1 MSRLNTEIKGKYR
14 NRVLQVRLQKEIK
27 TQKDL
32 AGRTGIRQSILCD
45 IESNKLFLSSIY
57 ALRIV
62 EVLGCSIDDLYEKRI

>member
-1 MSRLNTEIKGKYR
+1 MSKLSTEIKGKYR
-14 NRVLQVRLQKEIK
+14 NRVLQIRLQKEIK

-57 ALRIV
+57 ALKIAD
-62 EVLGCSIDDLYEKRI
+62 VLGCSINDLYERRN